1 LLPSP
6 FPPVS
11 FPRST
16 ALISIP
22 RILAYLLLSASLS
35 SAAQSFIFASPNT
48 REHMSDEAA
57 IAARDSFEQRNFL
70 AVARYLAGRLCPA
83 PRVESGE
90 GLDGPGAENSLL
102 ITGCQGKR
110 AIYLGELIAR
120 YGHQKWA
127 LIFDAQTSNDSQI
140 SNSGG
145 SETLFVIAL
154 ANVDSRNVLEQ
165 MRRHGLTEGT
175 VVSSENRAIIYVWAT
190 DATTGDSVRT
200 FAKTAH
206 GDLREIRG
214 KGFLIGDQDRAL
226 AQRILD
232 IDIAAYER
240 RHKVAFSRELWSKK
254 LRDMGLP
261 ITSKTP
267 SSPAKTAPAGRDAPS
282 VPPSPP

>member
-1 LLPSP
+1 
-6 FPPVS
+6 
-11 FPRST
+11 
-16 ALISIP
+16 
-22 RILAYLLLSASLS
+22 
-35 SAAQSFIFASPNT
+35 
-48 REHMSDEAA
+48 MSDEAA
-57 IAARDSFEQRNFL
+57 IASRDTFEQRNFL

-83 PRVESGE
+83 PKVESSE

-102 ITGCQGKR
+102 ISGCQGRR
-110 AIYLGELIAR
+110 AIYVGELIAR

-127 LIFDAQTSNDSQI
+127 LIFDSQTPDSQTPDSQTSNDSQI

-145 SETLFVIAL
+145 SETLFIIAL
-154 ANVDSRNVLEQ
+154 ANADSRNVLEQ
-165 MRRHGLTEGT
+165 MRRHGLTEGA
-175 VVSSENRAIIYVWAT
+175 VVSSENRVIVYVWAT
-190 DATTGDSVRT
+190 DPATGESVRA

-214 KGFLIGDQDRAL
+214 KGFLIGDQDRAR